1 MKSTPIGPIFRQA
14 RPWSDA
20 THFLLIVF
28 HSWML
33 EERSHFVV
41 KTIKRN
47 RWRGTSRSTAF
58 KLRRLFEGF
67 ASTKFY
73 FFILNLLKQFQLKL
87 IKWGGR
93 HRSVDSSAP
102 TILLSRARTPLHTLT
117 HTHYIVRNEKR
128 TKINKK
134 RPALIHILPISIK
147 KAVVVSHL
155 LERSLPTLENHS
167 SNPVISNFY

>member
-1 MKSTPIGPIFRQA
+1 MGGGVIGQWIRERLPYCC
-14 RPWSDA
+14 PG
-20 THFLLIVF
+20 
-28 HSWML
+28 L
-33 EERSHFVV
+33 EHP
-41 KTIKRN
+41 
-47 RWRGTSRSTAF
+47 
-58 KLRRLFEGF
+58 
-67 ASTKFY
+67 Y
-73 FFILNLLKQFQLKL
+73 
-87 IKWGGR
+87 
-93 HRSVDSSAP
+93 
-102 TILLSRARTPLHTLT
+102 T